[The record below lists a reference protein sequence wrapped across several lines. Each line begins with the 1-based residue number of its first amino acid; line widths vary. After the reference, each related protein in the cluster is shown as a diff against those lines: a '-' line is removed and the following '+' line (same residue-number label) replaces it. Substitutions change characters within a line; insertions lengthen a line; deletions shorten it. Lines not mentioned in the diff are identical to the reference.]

1 MEDAVPRTI
10 GSALGDGEGVS
21 ETEKKILFVAIF
33 VMFTS
38 AVFFYYIYMHVF
50 IHNFGLR
57 HRSLSSFRLCF
68 LRCCLAIE
76 ACFCCLLA
84 CLGRNVLPREKRLCY
99 FINSP

>member
-38 AVFFYYIYMHVF
+38 AVFFLLYLY
-50 IHNFGLR
+50 
-57 HRSLSSFRLCF
+57 
-68 LRCCLAIE
+68 
-76 ACFCCLLA
+76 AC
-84 CLGRNVLPREKRLCY
+84 VY
-99 FINSP
+99 S

>member
-38 AVFFYYIYMHVF
+38 AVFLLYLY
-50 IHNFGLR
+50 
-57 HRSLSSFRLCF
+57 
-68 LRCCLAIE
+68 
-76 ACFCCLLA
+76 AC
-84 CLGRNVLPREKRLCY
+84 VY
-99 FINSP
+99 S